1 MALAMLVPNTE
12 MTLNRSSRD
21 KPEGKRSI
29 PRMAAVIGDTNNV
42 VSKKMLTS
50 KRGPMGAYQEQSMS
64 RKRGQAR

>member
-42 VSKKMLTS
+42 VSKKNVN
-50 KRGPMGAYQEQSMS
+50 
-64 RKRGQAR
+64 